1 MDLAYKL
8 GALHVFIDKLNK
20 EGYMSYI
27 RLHKDA
33 FFRQYADIG
42 YLWQQKER
50 RSLVLDTNG
59 ALFFS
64 ALTRE
69 PQQTEDICKRLM
81 QGYTDV
87 TKEQITAD
95 FMAFMGRFVPLN
107 IVVMGSSIQ
116 EMNANEQLFSYAK
129 AEQYI
134 RSTKTSVKSVNTSEE
149 NVNHFLTQHFKEHP
163 QLLSLQIE
171 ITPHCNLKCVHCYLG
186 FGTPSHSAQTGL
198 STQQIC
204 RVLDEFRALGGLQVT
219 FTGGEAMLNKDLPK
233 LLRYARRKD
242 LDIWVLTNA
251 ALLNDELLKT
261 MQETN
266 VAGVQVSLYSMVPE
280 DHDRITQV
288 QGSFE
293 NTKKSIERLMEANIP
308 VQLACPVMKENFLSF
323 ETVLKWGHEHHL
335 EVKLNSGIMARTD
348 FTTDNLNHRI
358 NLEAQSV
365 FIQKTLASSPVYQ
378 ERLLNNPELAV
389 SAEEPVCGAGRY
401 MLCLEA
407 EGDYYPCPGFKLKL
421 GNCKENSLKEIWEDS
436 AELNKLRALTNAAY
450 RECLNCPSRA
460 YCNLCPGK
468 LYNESGGDMF
478 KLSDYFCEVAHINR
492 RIAEEF
498 VAAHSKKKSTV

>member
-1 MDLAYKL
+1 
-8 GALHVFIDKLNK
+8 
-20 EGYMSYI
+20 MSYI
-27 RLHKDA
+27 RLHRDA

-50 RSLVLDTNG
+50 RSLVLDTSG
-59 ALFFS
+59 ALFFA

-69 PQQTEDICKRLM
+69 PQPIEDICGRLV
-81 QGYTDV
+81 QGYTNV

-95 FMAFMGRFVPLN
+95 FMAFMKRFVPLN
-107 IVVMGSSIQ
+107 IVVMGATVQ
-116 EMNANEQLFSYAK
+116 ELDANERLFCYAK

-134 RSTKTSVKSVNTSEE
+134 QFSKTSAKSVNASEE
-149 NVNHFLTQHFKEHP
+149 NVNHFLTQHFKKHP

-198 STQQIC
+198 ATQQIC
-204 RVLDEFRALGGLQVT
+204 KVLDEFRALGGLQVT
-219 FTGGEAMLNKDLPK
+219 FTGGEAMMNKDLPE

-242 LDIWVLTNA
+242 LDIWILTNA
-251 ALLNDELLKT
+251 ALLNDELLKA

-280 DHDRITQV
+280 DHDRVTQV
-288 QGSFE
+288 RGSFE
-293 NTKKSIERLMEANIP
+293 DTKRSIERLIEANIP
-308 VQLACPVMKENFLSF
+308 VQLGCPVMKENFHSF

-335 EVKLNSGIMARTD
+335 EVKLNSNIFARTD

-358 NLEAQSV
+358 TLEEQTV
-365 FIQKTLASSPVYQ
+365 FIQQTLANSSVYQ
-378 ERLLNNPELAV
+378 ERLLNNPPFNL
-389 SAEEPVCGAGRY
+389 SAEELVCGAGRY
-401 MLCLEA
+401 MLCLGA

-421 GNCKENSLKEIWEDS
+421 GNCKETSLQEIWEHS
-436 AELNKLRALTNAAY
+436 AELNKLRTLTNAAY
-450 RECLNCPSRA
+450 GECLKCPSRA

-498 VAAHSKKKSTV
+498 VAAHSKKKTQND